1 MVRATLARTAIV
13 IGLLA
18 LSGCT
23 LYVPRGPVADFFLKD
38 YELADYQPD
47 EADFAREVRR
57 VEPSPGSSA
66 LGGLVG
72 ALAGGR
78 RGAQTPAASPGFGG
92 LGGAVLANLYDRAQR
107 TEPLP
112 EDYELFS
119 LALPIVA
126 TDPNKGP
133 TVGLLPVGVFKEQS
147 RITNILAP
155 DVTYNEIDGAGAI
168 FRMRRAFSRDSD
180 LLVDAGTSTE
190 GNDDYEI
197 RYRQRRVG
205 PNRAIYY
212 MADFAYRT
220 QLAQRFYG
228 VGNETEDD
236 AESTYVFRRT
246 TGEALLG
253 FELPLD
259 FNIELSERIVSY
271 KVGPGRLE
279 DIPSTR
285 AVFPNVAG
293 VRDGRISILAH
304 RIALIYDSRDSIAA
318 PTEGIYGEFTYELSD
333 GSLGSDI
340 DFQRF
345 GLRLT
350 VLIPKF
356 KKRFISAV
364 NFAGWIMTGDGIPF
378 FELTQLGGKNTIRG
392 YGQGRFV
399 DQNGYVVNFEERWNV
414 IRYNVAGVDQVIQ
427 LAGFIDVGR
436 VFAEGERFKFKDT
449 KIAAG
454 AAVRLVVPDSELVA
468 SIDMG
473 FSDEG
478 SAVFVGL
485 DYPF

>member
-1 MVRATLARTAIV
+1 MVRATLARTAIL
-13 IGLLA
+13 IGLSA

-23 LYVPRGPVADFFLKD
+23 LFVPRGPVADFFLKD

-47 EADFAREVRR
+47 EAAFAREVRR

-66 LGGLVG
+66 MGGLVG
-72 ALAGGR
+72 TLAGGR

-92 LGGAVLANLYDRAQR
+92 LGGAVVANLYDRAHR
-107 TEPLP
+107 SEPLP
-112 EDYELFS
+112 EDYELFA

-133 TVGLLPVGVFKEQS
+133 TVGLLPVGVFKEQT

-155 DVTYNEIDGAGAI
+155 DVTYNEIAGYGAI
-168 FRMRRAFSRDSD
+168 FRLRRAFSRDAD

-190 GNDDYEI
+190 GNDDYQI
-197 RYRQRRVG
+197 QYRQRQVG

-212 MADFAYRT
+212 TAQFWYST

-228 VGNETEDD
+228 IGNETEDD
-236 AESTYVFRRT
+236 AESSYVFRRT
-246 TGEALLG
+246 LARGLLG
-253 FELPLD
+253 FELPFD
-259 FNIELSERIVSY
+259 FNIELSERITSY

-279 DIPSTR
+279 EVASTR
-285 AVFPNVAG
+285 AAFPNVPG
-293 VRDGRISILAH
+293 VKDGRISILTH
-304 RIALIYDSRDSIAA
+304 RVALIYDSRDSITT
-318 PTEGIYGEFTYELSD
+318 PTEGIFGRFTYELSD

-345 GLRLT
+345 GLQLT
-350 VLIPKF
+350 FLIPKF
-356 KKRFISAV
+356 KKKLTSVV
-364 NFAGWIMTGDGIPF
+364 NFNGWIMTGDQIPF
-378 FELTQLGGKNTIRG
+378 FELTQLGGKSTIRG

-399 DQNGYVVNFEERWNV
+399 DQNGYAINFEERWNA
-414 IRYNVAGVDQVIQ
+414 IEHEIAGVEIVVQ
-427 LAGFIDVGR
+427 LAGFIDAGR

-454 AAVRLVVPDSELVA
+454 GAVRVVVPDSELVA